1 MGGQMSL
8 RDTFRSLRRGG
19 ESDGEEIPDD
29 APEPGEFGP
38 RSDGVYDGGQ
48 DPDHPDGRIYLR
60 FTGNRVRELVGSS
73 TADQARIALTSRP
86 TGVGVLVGEY
96 TTSGRFSVQAP
107 FERPVTY
114 AVLAADDAGYTV
126 RRTNSGT
133 ATTHQTVL
141 TFVPDPT

>member
-1 MGGQMSL
+1 MSL

-19 ESDGEEIPDD
+19 ESDEPEVPDD
-29 APEPGEFGP
+29 APEPGEFRP
-38 RSDGVYDGGQ
+38 RSDGVYDGGE
-48 DPDHPDGRIYLR
+48 DPDHPDARIYLR

-73 TADQARIALTSRP
+73 SPDEARTTLGSAASG
-86 TGVGVLVGEY
+86 TGFLVGDY
-96 TTSGRFSVQAP
+96 TNSGRFSVQAP

-114 AVLAADDAGYTV
+114 AVLAADDAGFTV

-141 TFVPDPT
+141 TFVPDPTSP

>member
-1 MGGQMSL
+1 MSL

-19 ESDGEEIPDD
+19 DSDESEVPDD
-29 APEPGEFGP
+29 APEPGEFRP

-48 DPDHPDGRIYLR
+48 DPDHPDARIYLR

-73 TADQARIALTSRP
+73 SADEARSALGSQP
-86 TGVGVLVGEY
+86 SGAGVLVGDY
-96 TTSGRFSVQAP
+96 TNSGRFRVQAP

-114 AVLAADDAGYTV
+114 AVLAADDANFTV

-141 TFVPDPT
+141 TFVPDAPSP